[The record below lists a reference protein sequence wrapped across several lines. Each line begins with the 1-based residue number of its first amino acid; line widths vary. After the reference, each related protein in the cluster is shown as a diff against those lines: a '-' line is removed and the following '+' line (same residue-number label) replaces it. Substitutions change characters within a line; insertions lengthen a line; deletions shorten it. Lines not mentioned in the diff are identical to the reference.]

1 MLLLQPSIFITAPS
15 LITVPAM
22 QIAISIV
29 LYRPDPG
36 WLDATL
42 LSLREALLNA
52 HAQGDISRAD
62 VMLIDNE
69 TAGNAHKNTRFMDS
83 PFNAVIQKW
92 FSPDRVWL
100 RATVIAGHGNVGYGQ
115 GNNFAIA
122 ACPKAN
128 FHLIL
133 NPDVALDPAAIT
145 TSLRHLKTHQDC
157 AMVTPVATAE
167 DGAPLYLVKSYPA
180 VFTLG
185 LRGFAPQ
192 WIRHYF
198 SAQLNAYDRAESAF
212 DAPINDARIVSGCF
226 MLIRRSALDKTG
238 GFDADFFLY
247 FEDFDL
253 SYRIS
258 QFAAIH
264 RLPASRIVHGGGQ
277 AAHKGW
283 RHIGLFCRSAIRF
296 FQKHGWRVS

>member
-1 MLLLQPSIFITAPS
+1 MSAAATSLTAH
-15 LITVPAM
+15 
-22 QIAISIV
+22 IAVSIV
-29 LYRPDPG
+29 VYRPDPA
-36 WLDATL
+36 WLDTTL
-42 LSLREALLNA
+42 LSLRGALALA
-52 HAQGDISRAD
+52 HAQGEIARAD
-62 VMLIDNE
+62 VMLVDNE
-69 TAGNAHKNTRFMDS
+69 MAKAHKSSPIDS
-83 PFNAVIQKW
+83 IYYPALKKW
-92 FSPDRVWL
+92 LGTEQVWL
-100 RATVIAGHGNVGYGQ
+100 RFTVMTGHGNIGYGC
-115 GNNFAIA
+115 GNNLAIS
-122 ACPKAN
+122 ACSQAS
-128 FHLIL
+128 FHLVL
-133 NPDVALDPAAIT
+133 NPDVTLNVEAIT
-145 TSLRHLKTHQDC
+145 ASLRYLKTHPDC

-192 WIRHYF
+192 WIRRYF
-198 SAQLNAYDRAESAF
+198 SARLSAYDRAESAF

-296 FQKHGWRVS
+296 FQKHGWRVI